1 MKKTIISFA
10 NLFLIVLV
18 TINLVSCQ
26 KEKTNEVLSN
36 NNYEQ
41 CDKTLK
47 QILDFKNQ
55 LDYYKIN
62 PGSKDANYISVGES
76 IWNLEALFN
85 YTYAYPE
92 LCYGKTEAVDTVL
105 FLPISANDSVLM
117 SDLAEFYNQMFQTV
131 NLIYQS
137 VTLPNKQFI
146 ILDVEEGQT
155 FNNQVEI
162 HLYTTQGSVEEPRRP
177 LDNPF
182 APGEW
187 WYYGENFGG
196 WNQNEGDAAEKL
208 TYWLNLEL
216 TQEPPEGS
224 YYYYTNIRTASSTTP
239 SYYPYANSAF
249 NVPDQYCEFE
259 VVGNP
264 FVDDTCLILNSD
276 QLNFHYY
283 GELYLIHNY
292 INPSGQFERLRPFR
306 ALVESANET
315 NEKSYTRIYHHTT
328 AWYGIRETGSNQG
341 HQRGSL

>member
-1 MKKTIISFA
+1 MKKVSVTLA
-10 NLFLIVLV
+10 ALVLV
-18 TINLVSCQ
+18 ALSIVGVVSCQ
-26 KEKTNEVLSN
+26 KEGTHEVLNNSN
-36 NNYEQ
+36 KKQ
-41 CDKTLK
+41 CDKTLQK
-47 QILDFKNQ
+47 INDFKNQ
-55 LDYYKIN
+55 VEYYNTN
-62 PGSKDANYISVGES
+62 PGSKDADYISVEES

-85 YTYAYPE
+85 YAYAYPE
-92 LCYGKTEAVDTVL
+92 LCYGRTVAVDTVL
-105 FLPISANDSVLM
+105 SLPISGNDSVLI

-177 LDNPF
+177 LDDPF
-182 APGEW
+182 VPGEW

-196 WNQNEGDAAEKL
+196 WNQSEGDAAEKL
-208 TYWLNLEL
+208 TYWLNLAL

-264 FVDDTCLILNSD
+264 FVDDTCLILNSN

-292 INPSGQFERLRPFR
+292 INPSGQFERLRPFM

-328 AWYGIRETGSNQG
+328 AWYGIREIVTNQG
-341 HQRGSL
+341 HQRGAL